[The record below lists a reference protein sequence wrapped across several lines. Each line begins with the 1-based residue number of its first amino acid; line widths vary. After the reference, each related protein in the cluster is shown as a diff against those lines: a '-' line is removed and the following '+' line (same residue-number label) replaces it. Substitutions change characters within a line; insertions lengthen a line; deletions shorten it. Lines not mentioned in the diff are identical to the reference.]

1 MTAGKYRV
9 VVWATGGIG
18 SIAIRTITKRPDLD
32 LVGVWVHSEEKVG
45 KDAGELSNGDPIGV
59 AATNDAD
66 ALIALKPDCVVYAAS
81 GPERDA
87 LAIPDYVKLLEAGI
101 NVVTTSTTRLVNPHA
116 YEPSE
121 WREQLVAA
129 AKQGQ
134 VSLYASGIEPGFAA
148 DYLPL
153 VLSTQSSS
161 IETIHSYEIGLYDDY
176 GVPDIM
182 INGLGFGQPLDYQ
195 PWISFPGAIAGEWAG
210 QLRLIGDALGVEV
223 QEIREDFDRAV
234 TNETLEVAMGTV
246 EAGTC
251 GAIRMKAIGVVDGR
265 EAIIVEHVTRLAHSV
280 APDWPTGIGDLS
292 YRVVITGDPDI
303 DCTLAAT
310 LRNPGR
316 AGIASMTSGAGA
328 MVATAMRVV
337 NAVPYV
343 VDAAPGLLSAVDL
356 PLTIPK
362 KCLCHATSLSESED
376 YPGNPV
382 GNWSGGA
389 GSGAAG
395 QGFSVPAGA
404 RFVRRHAC
412 RRQPCLHG
420 LRTGVYGGHS
430 VVGCGNVGGLPVAV
444 AETSRSV
451 GLREP
456 TTTSL
461 GGFSFHRAP
470 CKPTSLTST
479 ASWASPA
486 ACSLSKKQPATVRSG
501 SSVRGNR

>member
-18 SIAIRTITKRPDLD
+18 SIAIRTISHRPDLD
-32 LVGVWVHSEEKVG
+32 LVGVWVHSEDKVG
-45 KDAGELSNGDPIGV
+45 KDAGELANGDPIGV
-59 AATNDAD
+59 TATNDAD
-66 ALIALKPDCVVYAAS
+66 ALIALEPDCVIYAAS

-116 YEPSE
+116 YEPAE
-121 WREQLVAA
+121 WREQLAAA

-210 QLRLIGDALGVEV
+210 QLRLIGNALGVEV
-223 QEIREDFDRAV
+223 QEVREDFDRAI
-234 TNETLEVAMGTV
+234 TDETLEVAMGTV

-251 GAIRMKAIGVVDGR
+251 GAIRMKAIGVVEGR

-292 YRVVITGDPDI
+292 YRVVITGVPDI
-303 DCTLAAT
+303 DCTMAAT
-310 LRNPGR
+310 LRDPGR

-343 VDAAPGLLSAVDL
+343 VAAAPGLLSAVDL

-362 KCLCHATSLSESED
+362 NVFAT
-376 YPGNPV
+376 
-382 GNWSGGA
+382 
-389 GSGAAG
+389 
-395 QGFSVPAGA
+395 Q
-404 RFVRRHAC
+404 
-412 RRQPCLHG
+412 
-420 LRTGVYGGHS
+420 
-430 VVGCGNVGGLPVAV
+430 AV
-444 AETSRSV
+444 
-451 GLREP
+451 
-456 TTTSL
+456 
-461 GGFSFHRAP
+461 
-470 CKPTSLTST
+470 
-479 ASWASPA
+479 
-486 ACSLSKKQPATVRSG
+486 
-501 SSVRGNR
+501 